1 MGIWLP
7 VHCGQDICTNNF
19 WLIIQDMNVWQCLH
33 TPFANADM
41 KSPENV
47 RGQKY
52 VTKLLF
58 LWKNGGRR
66 GLLPVNWWCFPGR
79 LLSVCYLMGRALRCC
94 LLRSFVS
101 LPRAWGTFFFSSL
114 LSAWH
119 VSIIIIFIECV
130 LFFKVISILETFSTF
145 TDYRI
150 NSLNVIIEY
159 LLASGCP
166 TECFQ
171 TPFYVDFIK
180 ESVATHAVYTLCLL
194 LLTVKSFLY

>member
-1 MGIWLP
+1 MCGNASIPLLLMLIWSQLKTC
-7 VHCGQDICTNNF
+7 VGRN
-19 WLIIQDMNVWQCLH
+19 M
-33 TPFANADM
+33 
-41 KSPENV
+41 
-47 RGQKY
+47 
-52 VTKLLF
+52 LLSSSSSGKMEEGEACSR
-58 LWKNGGRR
+58 WTDDA
-66 GLLPVNWWCFPGR
+66 FPGGFSACVT
-79 LLSVCYLMGRALRCC
+79 LWAGHSGVVYCGP
-94 LLRSFVS
+94 SS
-101 LPRAWGTFFFSSL
+101 LCQELEGPFFFSSL